1 MIFRNSEHYYDPTA
15 GKAIQNVMREST
27 EWRVKSGEWREEG
40 QQNTASAGELPGEK
54 NLEDLANAIIIQQAA
69 DYRAYRKQLRENP
82 RMGDDKRL
90 LIEVEILGI
99 EMFFLSDWFCLLT
112 KVDGAMILKRLKKEE
127 DENDGQGISAAGL
140 SA

>member
-15 GKAIQNVMREST
+15 GKAIENVMRETRGLSDRPLEPLRYDSLQT
-27 EWRVKSGEWREEG
+27 EPMQE
-40 QQNTASAGELPGEK
+40 
-54 NLEDLANAIIIQQAA
+54 NLEDLAIAIIASQAE

-82 RMGDDKRL
+82 RMGDEKRL

>member
-1 MIFRNSEHYYDPTA
+1 MIFRSSEHYYDPTA

-27 EWRVKSGEWREEG
+27 EWREEG
-40 QQNTASAGELPGEK
+40 QQSTASAGELPGEK

>member
-15 GKAIQNVMREST
+15 GKAIENVMRETRGLSDRPLEPLRYDSLQT
-27 EWRVKSGEWREEG
+27 GPMQE
-40 QQNTASAGELPGEK
+40 
-54 NLEDLANAIIIQQAA
+54 NLEDLANAIIIQQAE

-112 KVDGAMILKRLKKEE
+112 KVDGEMILKRLKKEE

>member
-15 GKAIQNVMREST
+15 GKAIENVMRETRGLSDRPLEPLRYDSLQT
-27 EWRVKSGEWREEG
+27 EPMQE
-40 QQNTASAGELPGEK
+40 
-54 NLEDLANAIIIQQAA
+54 NLEDLAIAIIAAQAE

>member
-15 GKAIQNVMREST
+15 GKAIENVMRETRGLSDRPLEPLRYDSLQT
-27 EWRVKSGEWREEG
+27 EPMQE
-40 QQNTASAGELPGEK
+40 